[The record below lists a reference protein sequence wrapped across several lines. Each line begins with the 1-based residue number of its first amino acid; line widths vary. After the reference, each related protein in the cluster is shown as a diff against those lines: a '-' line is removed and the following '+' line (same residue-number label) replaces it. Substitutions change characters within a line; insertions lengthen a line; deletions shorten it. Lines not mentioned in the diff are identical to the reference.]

1 MEGCSIA
8 PIPDLLM
15 KHGDVTLD
23 ARLVFSGWAKTTV
36 VTSRGLVSRPRA
48 SGSVLRAHVL
58 ASLSWQHRAA
68 AGRGPYEESQATRA
82 ADCAAIPRSDDCFDP
97 PQGVSPKVGRGH
109 IEFVLRCGA
118 ADLYAAG
125 HLAAPTTAIANAQ
138 PSHGPRQ

>member
-36 VTSRGLVSRPRA
+36 VTARGLVSRPRA

-58 ASLSWQHRAA
+58 ASLSWQHVLQLAE
-68 AGRGPYEESQATRA
+68 GHTRSLRPLA
-82 ADCAAIPRSDDCFDP
+82 QLTAPLSREAMITSTLLKLYHQKC
-97 PQGVSPKVGRGH
+97 GVVTSSSS
-109 IEFVLRCGA
+109 CGA
-118 ADLYAAG
+118 ARRIWTPLG
-125 HLAAPTTAIANAQ
+125 I
-138 PSHGPRQ
+138 